1 MGAEDCIWGAGESHQ
16 PVSAHEGDELS
27 ERSHNTQQ
35 SPQHGAAG
43 DNDMAHADGGW
54 GLLTFQHCREVKRWK
69 VVGRRPSQDRELRLR
84 SFFGG
89 DVRASEH
96 FTGRSR

>member
-1 MGAEDCIWGAGESHQ
+1 MGAEDGIRGAGKSHQ

-27 ERSHNTQQ
+27 ERGHNTQQ

-54 GLLTFQHCREVKRWK
+54 SLPLSLE
-69 VVGRRPSQDRELRLR
+69 GRRLESQISTLGRGEKVECGSEALKRQRAEVSILLRR
-84 SFFGG
+84 
-89 DVRASEH
+89 R
-96 FTGRSR
+96 